1 MNEKARTNT
10 TPLVTEAMLLAY
22 VDGSLAE
29 AQRLAVEAH
38 IDDDPEMAAKVAA
51 YRAQNEALHALF
63 DRHLAEPLDPVVT
76 RLETELRKAES
87 RKPETR
93 KAETRKAGVPRR
105 SDGTA
110 RRPVTWGAV
119 AMAASVALV
128 AFASGFG
135 GGFGLAEYR
144 SRPPASPAVASMQQF
159 PAAEKTAGIVP
170 AGGAMRVSPAGFQPP
185 DLSGLGLRLTGER
198 QLGSAASAVSHL
210 TYERADGRWVS
221 LYVGTAGA
229 GDAPLRAIYPD
240 GRAVLAWRKDGL
252 AYNLVGTIG
261 RDAMMAIAGAVA
273 GTVDG
278 AAVPAKPLPLIPK
291 TLPDPA
297 GVSRPAQPTDTIQP
311 PSIPAA
317 PAIDP
322 NPAARPGGSASRGR
336 EQGAA

>member
-63 DRHLAEPLDPVVT
+63 DRHLAEPVDPVVT

-87 RKPETR
+87 RKS
-93 KAETRKAGVPRR
+93 GVPRR
-105 SDGTA
+105 SDGKA
-110 RRPVTWGAV
+110 WRPVTWGAV

-128 AFASGFG
+128 AFV
-135 GGFGLAEYR
+135 GGFVLADYR
-144 SRPPASPAVASMQQF
+144 SRPPAGPAVASMQQF

-170 AGGAMRVSPAGFQPP
+170 AGGAMRVSPTGFQPP
-185 DLSGLGLRLTGER
+185 DFSGLGLRLTGER
-198 QLGSAASAVSHL
+198 QLGSAAAAVNHL
-210 TYERADGRWVS
+210 TYERTDGRWIS
-221 LYVGTAGA
+221 LYVGTATA

-252 AYNLVGTIG
+252 AYSLVGTVG

-278 AAVPAKPLPLIPK
+278 AAVPAKQLPIMPK

-297 GVSRPAQPTDTIQP
+297 GVSRPAQPADTIQP

-322 NPAARPGGSASRGR
+322 NPAKRPGGSASLGR
-336 EQGAA
+336 EQSAA